1 MTPEF
6 LFAKITDIGLVTVYY
21 FLIGV
26 VLSGIID
33 RTLGKFDQ
41 TQYKDVST
49 IQLTV
54 EICGHLFLL
63 GILAYMLRNIIGMI
77 PFPLEGLGGFR
88 HAQLKEIDGGIILS
102 FILIFFQSNL
112 NDKITY
118 FNRRVIQGETI

>member
-1 MTPEF
+1 MRPEF

-33 RTLGKFDQ
+33 RTLGKFDP
-41 TQYKDVST
+41 TEYKDVSV
-49 IQLTV
+49 IQLTA

-63 GILAYMLRNIIGMI
+63 GILAYIMRNIIGMI

-112 NDKITY
+112 NDKIMY
-118 FNRRVIQGETI
+118 FNSRVIQGQNI